1 MKKQTIKFHPR
12 LTPAISRLNIWL
24 DEKKHW
30 PQGINGSSGS
40 GKTHF
45 VKEYLSSLG
54 IDFIFCT
61 VPDSGSYKKHVINQ
75 ISSYGAALRD
85 AVDNLD
91 HTVNEL
97 EHMGQKKELAE
108 ILELDSTP
116 YVIIDECHRFFSEL
130 ENGIETLQHEKKI
143 LTLDEEENISIPYNR
158 LILISH
164 SGIGK
169 NNSENTR
176 LSGSIT
182 IPTPNRHEIV
192 EVLMDMGFSQKKA
205 VWSASHAKSNFRS
218 ALDVSAS
225 YNTPAAET
233 YLPRGLEPNDIAVL
247 WFYFRTDPAVN
258 SDHLIPE
265 SEKLIRGTN
274 ALNNCSAFLGLD
286 SNAIK
291 SSEANL
297 KEEGFL
303 STGTQSKRIISN
315 NPETYKRVLAVLKM
329 SGKFNNPE
337 KEKEKQEKPKK
348 ETPKKTPEK
357 SQSKS
362 KKETQSKQPS
372 KAKPSAK
379 SKAKSKAQ
387 TSAKPK
393 QPSKAQTKSKA
404 PKMTGKS
411 KASEIANEIN
421 SDKLKQPDLLD
432 KVAE

>member
-1 MKKQTIKFHPR
+1 MKKETIKFHPR
-12 LTPAISRLNIWL
+12 LTPAINRINIWL
-24 DEKKHW
+24 GEKKHW

-45 VKEYLSSLG
+45 VKSYLDSIGVEYV
-54 IDFIFCT
+54 FCT

-75 ISSYGAALRD
+75 ISSYGAALRE
-85 AVDNLD
+85 AVERLD
-91 HTVNEL
+91 YNVNEL
-97 EHMGQKKELAE
+97 ENVEQKGELKEA
-108 ILELDSTP
+108 LELDSSP
-116 YVIIDECHRFFSEL
+116 YVIIDECHRFFAEL
-130 ENGIETLQHEKKI
+130 ENGIETLQHEKNA
-143 LTLDEEENISIPYNR
+143 LTLDDEENISIPYNR

-192 EVLMDMGFSQKKA
+192 EVLKDMGFSEKKA

-265 SEKLIRGTN
+265 SDKLIRGTN

-315 NPETYKRVLAVLKM
+315 NPETYKTVLAVLKM
-329 SGKFNNPE
+329 SGKFANPE
-337 KEKEKQEKPKK
+337 TETEK
-348 ETPKKTPEK
+348 ETPQKETT
-357 SQSKS
+357 KS
-362 KKETQSKQPS
+362 KPTQS
-372 KAKPSAK
+372 K
-379 SKAKSKAQ
+379 SKAKSKAKKPD
-387 TSAKPK
+387 AKSKP
-393 QPSKAQTKSKA
+393 KAQTQTKSAKQA
-404 PKMTGKS
+404 PKSQPKS
-411 KASEIANEIN
+411 ASKT
-421 SDKLKQPDLLD
+421 DKLKGIPVSLSEIKSQIVVPDNPLD